1 MSITQLP
8 PAPSRTDPAT
18 FSTRA
23 DTFVAALP
31 TFVTEANATAA
42 NVTAKEN
49 QSEASAAAAASS
61 EAAAA
66 ASENQALE
74 YRNEAVA
81 ASGAVL
87 WVAGTSYA
95 IGDGVVSPTNF
106 KSYRD
111 KVGGVSNT
119 DPANDSARW
128 LILEVSRLEA
138 IAATKAVTAVDV
150 FVYDTSKDSDGGAW
164 RKRCQHTSWYNEPLN
179 TATRGARR
187 EFPAVAVIVAEAAKI
202 TIYDADNLA
211 LPMWMAF
218 NPVGAGFDSI
228 IGGVASGQLKAISV
242 LNGMMM
248 VVGAPTGDTQGI
260 DFISDRGA
268 RLLNGSSRGVFNGN
282 VASRNARLGHTY
294 GSSWL
299 ADSAPVSRAVNDVAM
314 TVLPNAPIDAA
325 TGLPV
330 PTIAVATA
338 GGVSVINNDGTVA
351 DSTQTVAMLK
361 GWLGDNNRLFYSDDS
376 SDQVYY
382 TDTYAADGFNSGG
395 AHYDTDAAPY
405 TLAGNVVAG
414 VNGAFGHADGV
425 TFLHENPTTPANG
438 MVAYTTSTYNT
449 GWMTGDIKGAFLSD
463 TDNTDLVGGTDADRS
478 VNANPLTVNG
488 TITRTPVATGAELIA
503 YSGFSETN
511 YLEGTDATYGDTLY
525 ALGWVQT
532 DGRWEFKHGVV
543 SAAPIDGLTITGTTL
558 KIAGTKPKAL
568 VRVTAT
574 TPSTAQL
581 AKIYEDER
589 FLFQENAACTLYGAS
604 DAVTALAHDPDTGL
618 LHVGTSA
625 GRSVFQGLRR
635 VSNTT
640 TAVGT
645 AISASNGLVVEE

>member
-138 IAATKAVTAVDV
+138 IATTKAVTAVDV

-187 EFPAVAVIVAEAAKI
+187 EFPAVAVIVGEARKI
-202 TIYDADNLA
+202 TVYDGDDPA
-211 LPMWMAF
+211 LPMWIVFQGGTSGLMPQIAGGY
-218 NPVGAGFDSI
+218 PVTSVIARDGEVYAGH
-228 IGGVASGQLKAISV
+228 G
-242 LNGMMM
+242 
-248 VVGAPTGDTQGI
+248 TGLFRCN
-260 DFISDRGA
+260 FISDRA
-268 RLLNGSSRGVFNGN
+268 TNHEGSPYTSKRFTNN
-282 VASRNARLGHTY
+282 IAQRSAASFVEDASIPALMHR
-294 GSSWL
+294 S
-299 ADSAPVSRAVNDVAM
+299 VNDVAM

-395 AHYDTDAAPY
+395 THYDTDAAPY

-488 TITRTPVATGAELIA
+488 TITRTPVATGADLVG

-511 YLEGTDATYGDTLY
+511 YLEGTDATYADTLY
-525 ALGWVQT
+525 ALGWEQT
-532 DGRWEFKHGVV
+532 AGVWEFKHGVV

-581 AKIYEDER
+581 AKIQADER
-589 FLFQENAACTLYGAS
+589 FLFQADAACTLYGAS